1 LQDLEFLIHEGQ
13 TLSSLILH
21 LCGGKSPQHL
31 DFLAHLLD
39 LVSHPCQL
47 TLISDLHFH
56 LLPLHLSLQ
65 LAHDLAQL
73 RCRINLSLQLPDPLL
88 VLFQLHV
95 LPALLLGHLLP
106 HGLHLLLHATAF
118 LPGLRHLALQ
128 LLDLAEVALDL
139 RSMPVLGQ
147 RLVLLRE
154 L

>member
-1 LQDLEFLIHEGQ
+1 M
-13 TLSSLILH
+13 ILH
-21 LCGGKSPQHL
+21 LSGGKSPQHL

-39 LVSHPCQL
+39 LVSHPCQPI
-47 TLISDLHFH
+47 LIFDLHFH
-56 LLPLHLSLQ
+56 LLPLHLPLQ
-65 LAHDLAQL
+65 LPHDLAQL
-73 RCRINLSLQLPDPLL
+73 RCRLDLTLHLPDPLL

-128 LLDLAEVALDL
+128 LLDLAQVALDL
-139 RSMPVLGQ
+139 RSMPLVSQ